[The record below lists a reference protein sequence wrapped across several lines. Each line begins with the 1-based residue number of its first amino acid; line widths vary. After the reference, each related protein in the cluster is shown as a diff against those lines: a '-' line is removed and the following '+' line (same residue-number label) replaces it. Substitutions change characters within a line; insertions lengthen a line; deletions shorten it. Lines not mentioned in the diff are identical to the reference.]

1 MSLIRRTLAFPCR
14 LVAKLLAAITTA
26 WNHFCDWLWFTDE
39 RPPEPPSGN
48 HPNQRGGR
56 GLTPPPR
63 ISLGL
68 LPKGAVARHR
78 RPPLGLALRGR

>member
-39 RPPEPPSGN
+39 RPP
-48 HPNQRGGR
+48 
-56 GLTPPPR
+56 
-63 ISLGL
+63 
-68 LPKGAVARHR
+68 A
-78 RPPLGLALRGR
+78 PLW